1 MKIEKT
7 NKGDIMSKP
16 IALTDDNFE
25 QEVLKADT
33 PVLVDFWAGWC
44 GPCLVV
50 APSIEEVASEYQ
62 GKIKVGKVDVDQNR
76 GTAAAYGIRSIPTLL
91 VFNNG
96 KVVDSLIGAVPKNNI
111 VELIQ
116 KQIG

>member
-1 MKIEKT
+1 
-7 NKGDIMSKP
+7 MSKP

-25 QEVLKADT
+25 KEVLKSET

-44 GPCLVV
+44 GPCLTI
-50 APSIEEVASEYQ
+50 APSVEEIASEYQ

-91 VFNNG
+91 IFKNG
-96 KVVDSLIGAVPKNNI
+96 KVVDSLIGAVPKNSI
-111 VELIQ
+111 LELIQ